1 MTYPATTPPPSRN
14 QVPGAATTLSVPP
27 IRSAPPPGGARW
39 RAVENDGYLHL
50 FIVGS
55 GGIQQVSTQYGESP
69 VVHCDHIVR
78 WNDSGAAVRWDSQ
91 PVFGAVLTSQLSA
104 GGVVAGTIGRGTAQ
118 PGQNPPWMILEATT
132 EQLDWIRSQWTEI
145 HDANGVLVV
154 PHAEETS
161 ASSDS
166 AKEAPF

>member
-1 MTYPATTPPPSRN
+1 MSYQSTSTPPGRS
-14 QVPGAATTLSVPP
+14 QVPSGAASPTSVPP

-39 RAVENDGYLHL
+39 RAVEQDGYLHL

-55 GGIQQVSTQYGESP
+55 GGIQQIATQYGESP

-78 WNDSGAAVRWDSQ
+78 WNDQGEAIRWDSQ
-91 PVFGAVLTSQLSA
+91 PVFGAVLTSQLAA
-104 GGVVAGTIGRGTAQ
+104 GGVVAGTVGKGTAQ

-132 EQLDWIRSQWTEI
+132 EQLDWIRSQWSSI

-161 ASSDS
+161 RPDS